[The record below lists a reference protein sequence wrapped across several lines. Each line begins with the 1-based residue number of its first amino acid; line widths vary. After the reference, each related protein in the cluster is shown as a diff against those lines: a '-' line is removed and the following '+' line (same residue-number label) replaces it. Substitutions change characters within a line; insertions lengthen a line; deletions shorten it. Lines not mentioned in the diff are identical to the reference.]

1 MAWPEFVRRLLGD
14 GAREPGVRRPQI
26 VGAQGF
32 LQKDGR
38 FRFLV
43 TLRSARKISYDGLDI
58 LSPEG
63 RVLGTRTLVAHD
75 DDRKEHTHELKDIG
89 LEPAIGYVFLR
100 VRRRER
106 GYDGQRFRVMLPVL

>member
-1 MAWPEFVRRLLGD
+1 MPWPELVRRLLGD

-26 VGAQGF
+26 VGAEGF
-32 LQKDGR
+32 LQNDGR

-43 TLRSARKISYDGLDI
+43 TLRSGRKISYDGLDF
-58 LSPEG
+58 LSPDG
-63 RVLGTRTLVAHD
+63 RVLGTRTLVAKD
-75 DDRKEHTHELKDIG
+75 DDRQEHTHELADVA

-106 GYDGQRFRVMLPVL
+106 GYDGQRFRVLLPLF